1 MRIYLLRHEERD
13 LSDPTFY
20 SSLTDKGLDLSNKL
34 KYTLDGLE
42 IDIIF
47 SSPFKRTLQTVKPFC
62 DMTGTLV
69 NIEYALY
76 EKIVNHTK
84 SKKIFDK
91 DDFKMDLI
99 ERDEEYYLKNTDYVS
114 FYNLED
120 IEFDDDGLKR
130 SYQFLHHII
139 SLYKETDYNI
149 LFVTHSAIM
158 KNMINSDN
166 FITPPMGG
174 IVMIYDKQ
182 RILHKKINYVDKSVH
197 FNEII

>member
-20 SSLTDKGLDLSNKL
+20 SSLTDSGLHHSNKL
-34 KYTLDGLE
+34 KYTLNRLK
-42 IDIIF
+42 INIIF
-47 SSPFKRTLQTVKPFC
+47 SSPFKRTLQTIKPFC
-62 DMTGTLV
+62 DMTGIPV

-76 EKIVNHTK
+76 EKIVNHTH
-84 SKKIFDK
+84 SKKFFDK

-99 ERDEEYYLKNTDYVS
+99 ETDEEYYLKNTDYVS

-120 IEFDDDGLKR
+120 IEFNDDGLKR
-130 SYQFLHHII
+130 SNQFLHHII

-149 LFVTHSAIM
+149 LFVTHSAVM
-158 KNMINSDN
+158 KNMINLNN
-166 FITPPMGG
+166 FKTPPMGG

-182 RILHKKINYVDKSVH
+182 QILPKKINYIDKSVH
-197 FNEII
+197 FN

>member
-1 MRIYLLRHEERD
+1 M
-13 LSDPTFY
+13 
-20 SSLTDKGLDLSNKL
+20 
-34 KYTLDGLE
+34 
-42 IDIIF
+42 
-47 SSPFKRTLQTVKPFC
+47 
-62 DMTGTLV
+62 
-69 NIEYALY
+69 
-76 EKIVNHTK
+76 
-84 SKKIFDK
+84 
-91 DDFKMDLI
+91 
-99 ERDEEYYLKNTDYVS
+99 KNTDYVS

-166 FITPPMGG
+166 FTTPPMGG

-197 FNEII
+197 FN